1 MDSLVRAL
9 VMNMVRGILPY
20 PEPFRRR
27 RVRAAARSLVTCESW
42 PDDDETT
49 AADVAQ
55 LAMLRLLWLQR
66 ETRRAA
72 SGRHREASVL
82 LARAAVE
89 GCLLGLYCLHKP
101 DVVARLK
108 AANIKAM
115 GDVVGYFVDD
125 GFVSKG
131 AVDESLASF
140 GATGQPLN
148 VRQMAE
154 LVDTTLDG
162 AGALSLYRRFYVPT
176 STFFVHANAASL
188 LRHVGPDD
196 TLNGRPFVPW
206 TRRSAVRISD
216 ACVGLLA
223 GALARQAD
231 VDTTVFEEYAQ
242 AHAARAITPLAVVA
256 GRGLRDSVELAELPA
271 AWQRMLRLRAYAESE
286 QAWLDAPAVR
296 EARVRQEFR
305 QILSVLHLDLDDGAT
320 APVHEHFVTV
330 LLERIAEH
338 GAATYGP

>member
-1 MDSLVRAL
+1 M
-9 VMNMVRGILPY
+9 
-20 PEPFRRR
+20 
-27 RVRAAARSLVTCESW
+27 
-42 PDDDETT
+42 
-49 AADVAQ
+49 
-55 LAMLRLLWLQR
+55 
-66 ETRRAA
+66 
-72 SGRHREASVL
+72 L

-140 GATGQPLN
+140 GDKGQPLN

-154 LVDTTLDG
+154 LVGTTLEG

-188 LRHVGPDD
+188 LRHVGPDNA
-196 TLNGRPFVPW
+196 LNGRPVVPW

-223 GALARQAD
+223 GALASQAD

-256 GRGLRDSVELAELPA
+256 GRGLRNSVKLAELPA

-286 QAWLDAPAVR
+286 QAWLDAPAAR
-296 EARVRQEFR
+296 EARVRQEFP
-305 QILSVLHLDLDDGAT
+305 QSLGVLYLDLDDGAT
-320 APVHEHFVTV
+320 APVYEYLVTV

-338 GAATYGP
+338 GAAT